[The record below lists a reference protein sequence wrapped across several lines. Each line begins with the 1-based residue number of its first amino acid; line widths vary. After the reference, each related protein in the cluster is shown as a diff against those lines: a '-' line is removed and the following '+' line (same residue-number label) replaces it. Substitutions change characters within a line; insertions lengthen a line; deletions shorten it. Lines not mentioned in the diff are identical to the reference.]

1 MDGASLLARST
12 KMKLTQI
19 VPCERQ
25 GGAGSQMSLLHAS
38 QTCDAPMLLH
48 VCMCSLGSTWLC
60 RTSGVHILDV
70 PAETHLYACMQRKI

>member
-38 QTCDAPMLLH
+38 QTCDAPVLLH
-48 VCMCSLGSTWLC
+48 VCVVARGLRHTL
-60 RTSGVHILDV
+60 GVHILDV
-70 PAETHLYACMQRKI
+70 PAETHLYACVQRQF